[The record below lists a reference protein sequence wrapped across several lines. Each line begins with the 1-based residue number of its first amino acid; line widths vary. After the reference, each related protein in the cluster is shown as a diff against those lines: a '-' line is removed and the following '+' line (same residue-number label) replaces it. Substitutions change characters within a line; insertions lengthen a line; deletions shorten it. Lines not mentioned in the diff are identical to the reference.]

1 MFIFKQIK
9 GLYTTLPLMLLLLV
23 SGYYAYYYWQVKQ
36 DYSVSK
42 EIFTYTQE
50 LHKNENRVLESIGSH
65 SNALQKV
72 SSIEDEN
79 GLENLKHFLA
89 KHSVDKLAKY
99 FDEKAIESSAYRYAK
114 NIKLDVDNQDDNL
127 LFKQYIELLN
137 MIYVSKIENILLEYY
152 VETNKKIPSQN
163 LILWNK
169 LIEASSSS
177 KISMGAEFKNL
188 SAKIDGIRIKV
199 LSSRHKNR
207 LKSIKNLSVFKEKIE
222 LLERQASYLEYD
234 LSTKIEKRNDM
245 LLLLLAFY
253 IFSFFLSFSGLLHA
267 WNEKKS
273 KQKYEALFNDVGVYL
288 DGLLA
293 QNTKKKSLSGKKH
306 TAVVHD
312 DTKYQSIIDA
322 IGTLYEE
329 KEKYKVESVSK
340 IEYLSTMSHEI
351 RTPLGNIIGFTKLLT
366 ELGVRHEQKE
376 FLKLIEASSKK
387 LLAIVNDVLDFSKM
401 NASKMDL
408 EHTSFDIFE
417 TIETTISTFSQQSDQ
432 KDIELGIFIDPRL
445 ESYYL
450 GDALKFSQIITNL
463 VGNAIKFTEPYGKIN
478 IFIHSIFDKADSTKI
493 EVRVTDTGIGLSQ
506 EEMKDIFNPY
516 RQATKET
523 RRKYGGTGLGL
534 SISSK
539 MVELMG
545 GKLKIESKVN
555 QGTSFSFILVLKKDT
570 SKVNIP
576 HPRFP
581 SVRVGLALPVRNIER
596 QIDKNLENYMEYLG
610 ATFKIYYYDELF
622 ESTEEIVLP
631 DIMIFDHHYARLAGE
646 LDMCVALDCKSV
658 LITSGTLH
666 QRINR
671 KAHQFNTIVFS
682 PLSLYKSITILN
694 SLTQTNSNTLPQIKP
709 IIEKKP
715 LENVDFSHLKVLVA
729 DDNVV
734 NRKLIQIVLE
744 KMGLTVTMV
753 NNGKEAYDT
762 YRENRFDIIFM
773 DIQMP
778 VMDGIESMR
787 AILGYEAEKELKHV
801 PIIALTANANS
812 GDREKFI
819 AEGMDDYAS
828 KPLEVEKIKEL
839 IHAYTIA

>member
-9 GLYTTLPLMLLLLV
+9 GLYTTLPLLLLLFL

-36 DYSVSK
+36 DYAVST
-42 EIFTYTQE
+42 EIFTYTQG
-50 LHKNENRVLESIGSH
+50 LHKNENSVFENIASH
-65 SNALQKV
+65 NDVMQKV
-72 SSIEDEN
+72 NIIEEVH
-79 GLENLKHFLA
+79 GVQNLKHFLA
-89 KHSVDKLAKY
+89 THSVDKLAKY
-99 FDEKAIESSAYRYAK
+99 FEQNPIESSTYAYAK
-114 NIKLDVDNQDDNL
+114 NIKLDVNNQDDNL
-127 LFKQYIELLN
+127 LFKEYIELLN
-137 MIYVSKIENILLEYY
+137 MIYLSKIENILFEYY
-152 VETNKKIPSQN
+152 AKAKKKIPSSN

-169 LIEASSSS
+169 LIEASSASN
-177 KISMGAEFKNL
+177 ISLGSEFKNL
-188 SAKIDGIRIKV
+188 SAKIDEIRIKV
-199 LSSRHKNR
+199 LSSRNINK
-207 LKSIKNLSVFKEKIE
+207 LKSMKNLSLFKEKIE

-253 IFSFFLSFSGLLHA
+253 SFLFFLSFAGLIHA
-267 WNEKKS
+267 WNEKKNS
-273 KQKYEALFNDVGVYL
+273 KKYKALLNDVGAYL
-288 DGLLA
+288 DGLVA
-293 QNTKKKSLSGKKH
+293 QNTKKKSIAGKKH
-306 TAVVHD
+306 TAAVHD
-312 DTKYQSIIDA
+312 DTTYQSIIDA
-322 IGTLYEE
+322 IRTLNEE
-329 KEKYKVESVSK
+329 KEKYKIESVSK

-387 LLAIVNDVLDFSKM
+387 LLGIVNDVLDFSKM

-408 EHTSFDIFE
+408 DHTSFDIYE

-478 IFIHSIFDKADSTKI
+478 IFIHAIFDKADSTKI

-570 SKVNIP
+570 SKVYTP

-596 QIDKNLENYMEYLG
+596 QIDKNLKNYMEYLG
-610 ATFKIYYYDELF
+610 ATFKLYYYDELF
-622 ESTEEIVLP
+622 ESEEEIVLP

-646 LDMCVALDCKSV
+646 LDMCVALECKSV
-658 LITSGTLH
+658 LITSGSLH

-682 PLSLYKSITILN
+682 PLSLHKSITILN
-694 SLTQTNSNTLPQIKP
+694 SLAQINSNPLPQIKP
-709 IIEKKP
+709 IAEKKP
-715 LENVDFSHLKVLVA
+715 LEDVDFSHLKVLVA

-753 NNGKEAYDT
+753 NDGKEAYDT
-762 YRENRFDIIFM
+762 YKENHFDIIFM

-812 GDREKFI
+812 GDRERFI

-828 KPLEVEKIKEL
+828 KPLDVEKIKAL
-839 IHAYTIA
+839 IYTYAIA